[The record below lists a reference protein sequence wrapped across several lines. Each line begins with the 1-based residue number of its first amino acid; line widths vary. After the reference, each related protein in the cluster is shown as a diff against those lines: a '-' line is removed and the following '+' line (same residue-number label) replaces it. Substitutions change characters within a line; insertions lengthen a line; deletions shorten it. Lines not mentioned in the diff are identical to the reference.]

1 MCVSLMILHRRPEEL
16 LCKLNEDT
24 IEWLDVKSIEDERLD
39 KNLVIPE
46 PESSMPIIDNIGQ
59 WVTDGIPF
67 VEEEK

>member
-1 MCVSLMILHRRPEEL
+1 MILNRRPEEL

-24 IEWLDVKSIEDERLD
+24 IEWLDVESIEDERSD
-39 KNLVIPE
+39 KNLVITE

-59 WVTDGIPF
+59 WVTDRIPF